1 MKRLRSFT
9 LFVVMIFI
17 VTSCSLENS
26 FVQKRKYQ
34 RGYYVSIAKKNKSNG
49 LNKASSKKMDD
60 LKELNNVTVI
70 PETEKSFSQKNE
82 HVTIQNRVLKNE
94 IDSKFTS
101 KEKRPNKVNEGFEI
115 NKTLANKL
123 KGVKNLNKKINNNTT
138 AKPYKS
144 MDDDLIN
151 LVLAVVLVLA
161 IIMLL
166 VFLDGLLGGLLSLI
180 LLIVIVVLLL
190 SYFGII

>member
-49 LNKASSKKMDD
+49 LNKGSSKKMDD
-60 LKELNNVTVI
+60 VRELNKLPVI

-82 HVTIQNRVLKNE
+82 HVAIQNRVLKNE
-94 IDSKFTS
+94 IDSKFNS
-101 KEKRPNKVNEGFEI
+101 REKRPNKVNEGFEI

-123 KGVKNLNKKINNNTT
+123 KGVKNLNRKINNNTT

-166 VFLDGLLGGLLSLI
+166 IFLDGLLGGLLSLI

>member
-34 RGYYVSIAKKNKSNG
+34 RGYYVSVAKKNKSKG
-49 LNKASSKKMDD
+49 LNKGPSKKMDD

>member
-49 LNKASSKKMDD
+49 LNKGSSKKMDD
-60 LKELNNVTVI
+60 VRELNKLPVI

-82 HVTIQNRVLKNE
+82 HVAIQNRVLKNE
-94 IDSKFTS
+94 IDSKFNS
-101 KEKRPNKVNEGFEI
+101 REKRPNKVNEGFEI

-123 KGVKNLNKKINNNTT
+123 KGVKNLNRKINNNTT

-166 VFLDGLLGGLLSLI
+166 IFLDGLLGGLLSLI

-190 SYFGII
+190 DYFGII

>member
-1 MKRLRSFT
+1 
-9 LFVVMIFI
+9 MILI

-34 RGYYVSIAKKNKSNG
+34 KGYYVSIAKKNKSNS

-60 LKELNNVTVI
+60 LKELNNLPAI
-70 PETEKSFSQKNE
+70 SETENSFSQKNE
-82 HVTIQNRVLKNE
+82 HVTKQNRVLKNE
-94 IDSKFTS
+94 VDSKLNS
-101 KEKRPNKVNEGFEI
+101 KEKRPNEVNEGFEI

-123 KGVKNLNKKINNNTT
+123 KGVKNLNRKTNNNTS

-151 LVLAVVLVLA
+151 LILAIVLVIA

-166 VFLDGLLGGLLSLI
+166 AFLDGLLGGLLSLI

>member
-9 LFVVMIFI
+9 LFVVMISI

-49 LNKASSKKMDD
+49 LNKGSSKKMDD
-60 LKELNNVTVI
+60 VRELNKLPVI

-82 HVTIQNRVLKNE
+82 HVAIQNRVLKNE
-94 IDSKFTS
+94 IDSKFNS
-101 KEKRPNKVNEGFEI
+101 REKRPNKVNEGFEI

-123 KGVKNLNKKINNNTT
+123 KGVKNLNRKINNNTT

-166 VFLDGLLGGLLSLI
+166 IFLDGLLGGLLSLI

>member
-9 LFVVMIFI
+9 LFVVMIFT

-70 PETEKSFSQKNE
+70 PETEMSFSQKNE
-82 HVTIQNRVLKNE
+82 HVTKQNRVLKNE
-94 IDSKFTS
+94 IDSKFNS
-101 KEKRPNKVNEGFEI
+101 NEKRPNKVNEIFEI

-123 KGVKNLNKKINNNTT
+123 KGVKNLNKKINNNTS

-151 LVLAVVLVLA
+151 LILAIVLVIA

-166 VFLDGLLGGLLSLI
+166 AFLDGLLGGLLSLI

>member
-49 LNKASSKKMDD
+49 LNKGSSKKMEDAR
-60 LKELNNVTVI
+60 ELNKLPVI

-82 HVTIQNRVLKNE
+82 HVAIQNRVLKNE
-94 IDSKFTS
+94 IDSKFNS
-101 KEKRPNKVNEGFEI
+101 REKRPNKVNEGFEI

-123 KGVKNLNKKINNNTT
+123 KGVKNLNRKINNNTT

-166 VFLDGLLGGLLSLI
+166 IFLDGLLGGLLSLI

-190 SYFGII
+190 DYFGII

>member
-1 MKRLRSFT
+1 
-9 LFVVMIFI
+9 MIFI